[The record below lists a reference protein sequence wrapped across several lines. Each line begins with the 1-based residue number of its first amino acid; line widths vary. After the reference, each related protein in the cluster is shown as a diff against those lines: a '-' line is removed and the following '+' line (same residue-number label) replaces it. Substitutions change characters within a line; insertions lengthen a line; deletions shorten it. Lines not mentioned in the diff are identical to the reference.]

1 MMNWFGLTL
10 LSAFFL
16 ATADALSK
24 RYLAHYRPGEL
35 VLVRFGVAGALLLPW
50 LVLQPWPQLSIVFWG
65 WIAILMPLEIGA
77 MWLYMRAIRESPLS
91 LTLPYLAF
99 TPVFNILT
107 GYIFLGE
114 QVSLSGTL
122 GILLV
127 VCGAWLLNLELT
139 RDGTGLSL
147 LAPFRAIIRERGSR
161 LMLITAAIY
170 SLTSVISKGA
180 LLQVTPKFFGPFYF
194 VVLGVVS
201 ALVFASRDVSSW
213 RALGR
218 HPWAHLDVG
227 VFMAGMVVTHFYAIE
242 HIEVAYMIA
251 VKRTSLLFGM
261 LYGGV
266 AVWRERPDKEPR
278 GRSADGAGRVF
289 DRGVRH
295 GTRAITLLRRTE

>member
-16 ATADALSK
+16 ATADTLTK

-35 VLVRFGVAGALLLPW
+35 VLVRFGVSGALLLPW
-50 LVLQPWPQLSIVFWG
+50 LLLQPWPELSTVFWG
-65 WIAILMPLEIGA
+65 WIVVLMPLEILA
-77 MWLYMRAIRESPLS
+77 MWLYMQAIRQSPLS

-99 TPVFNILT
+99 TPVFNVLT
-107 GYIFLGE
+107 GFVFLGE
-114 QVSLSGTL
+114 SVTGVGFA
-122 GILLV
+122 GIVLV
-127 VCGAWLLNLELT
+127 VCGAWLLNLEAA
-139 RDGTGLSL
+139 RNSSGLDA
-147 LAPFRAIIRERGSR
+147 LAPFRAIVRERGSR

-180 LLQVTPKFFGPFYF
+180 LLHATPEFFGPFYF
-194 VVLGVVS
+194 VALGIVS
-201 ALVFASRDVSSW
+201 AVAFASRDVSSW

-218 HPWAHLDVG
+218 HPWAHLAVG

-261 LYGGV
+261 LYGAWLFGEKGLTKNLAAGLLMVLGV
-266 AVWRERPDKEPR
+266 FLIVE
-278 GRSADGAGRVF
+278 
-289 DRGVRH
+289 
-295 GTRAITLLRRTE
+295 